1 MTDPRQRLPGLR
13 SGVQARPTSV
23 ARMRPSGSFIFAI
36 LLRLAVVYVIVFE
49 FSAHFLFNESSRPTA
64 PLVVESEPKDS
75 PARKNVA
82 ISPIV
87 GDNYPSL
94 RRHPQADVG
103 KSDAAVLDSF
113 SHSTP
118 PAEKTKLAG
127 ELDASFRV
135 RNAGVAAGPFDRSDD
150 MRPREVHGPSELF
163 ASPQLDAGTLVVA
176 SNGEAEIPDPASVS
190 DPAPDP
196 ERAPVPE
203 ADPNVEPPAIE
214 NSVSERPAPP
224 PGFPEYEI
232 LFQTDDPLGR
242 RVYAEV
248 LVPALSAQT
257 PKRDRRRV
265 SRTIAELEGIDDLT
279 LYCTRQAHEAHY
291 SMDYSD
297 THPDALARGL
307 LGSLERGR
315 FEEYN
320 PR

>member
-1 MTDPRQRLPGLR
+1 MSDPQRHVTGLR
-13 SGVQARPTSV
+13 LGVQARPESV
-23 ARMRPSGSFIFAI
+23 ARMRPTRPLIFVV
-36 LLRLAVVYVIVFE
+36 LLRLAVVYVVVFE
-49 FSAHFLFNESSRPTA
+49 FSAHFLFNEASRPTA
-64 PLVVESEPKDS
+64 PLVVKSEAEDS

-87 GDNYPSL
+87 GDKYPSL
-94 RRHPQADVG
+94 RRHRQAHAG

-135 RNAGVAAGPFDRSDD
+135 RNSGVAAGPYDRSDD
-150 MRPREVHGPSELF
+150 MTMREVDEPSDLV
-163 ASPQLDAGTLVVA
+163 ASPQVDAGTLVVA
-176 SNGEAEIPDPASVS
+176 SIADAEIPE
-190 DPAPDP
+190 PAPAP

-203 ADPNVEPPAIE
+203 ADPNVEPPAVE
-214 NSVSERPAPP
+214 SSVSDRPALP
-224 PGFPEYEI
+224 PGFPVYEI

-248 LVPALSAQT
+248 LVPALSPQT

-279 LYCTRQAHEAHY
+279 LYCTRQAREAHY

-297 THPDALARGL
+297 AHPNALAQGL

-315 FEEYN
+315 FKAYN